1 MNSYFALNVVIKCQ
15 YKTITTGKTI
25 TANANFFTLTLLC
38 LFSFEFLFW
47 LTILLF
53 CCGDIHP
60 NPGPSTTSSM
70 SSLSESSSSTMSDN
84 IFNSLNVSHNL
95 SFVHYNVQSILS
107 KLETLY
113 TELFEFDILAF
124 SETWLS
130 PNIDIDALYLQSY
143 NKKL

>member
-1 MNSYFALNVVIKCQ
+1 M
-15 YKTITTGKTI
+15 
-25 TANANFFTLTLLC
+25 TANANFVTLTFLC
-38 LFSFEFLFW
+38 LFSFEFLFR

-60 NPGPSTTSSM
+60 NPGPLTTSSM
-70 SSLSESSSSTMSDN
+70 SSLSESFSLIMSDN

-113 TELFEFDILAF
+113 KELFEFDILAF
-124 SETWLS
+124 SETW
-130 PNIDIDALYLQSY
+130 PNIDIDALYFQSY
-143 NKKL
+143 NKPERKDRVDDNRSRSNDLCQRGYSL